1 MSKTENHKNFITY
14 KFYWLTFLI
23 FYLAISTTGF
33 SEEVNKIKVLGK
45 TAKARYAV
53 EQAWETYH
61 DAALGGTLASPA
73 IQTNLEMNLHKS
85 RALLAEAYD
94 AEESGNTKE
103 LNLIIIEIM
112 KIKNEVVTQSMEQKK
127 R

>member
-1 MSKTENHKNFITY
+1 MSKTENNQKFRTR
-14 KFYWLTFLI
+14 KFYCLTFLI
-23 FYLAISTTGF
+23 FYFAISTTGF
-33 SEEVNKIKVLGK
+33 AEELNINQLTGK

-73 IQTNLEMNLHKS
+73 IQTKLEMNLHKS

-94 AEESGNTKE
+94 AEDRGDAQK
-103 LNLIIIEIM
+103 LNKMIMQIM
-112 KIKNEVVTQSMEQKK
+112 KITNEIVNESKEQKK

>member
-14 KFYWLTFLI
+14 KFYCLTFLI
-23 FYLAISTTGF
+23 IYLAISTTGF
-33 SEEVNKIKVLGK
+33 SEEVNKKQVLGK

-53 EQAWETYH
+53 ELAWETYH